1 MKSEIWPDVGMPEMT
16 DWLAELRDDGGEQP
30 GDAEQPGD
38 DHAAQ
43 AAVDDPVPEAPA
55 PEAPAPEV
63 PALAPIPE
71 ASALAPIPEA
81 PALAPIPE
89 APAPASIPEAPAA
102 AQADRPTPADQASG
116 PVEPWPPGWAW
127 TRASA
132 DTPAETRPS
141 GWVKAPVGKH
151 AAARRADAPAKV
163 TEPAAPEITEPAEI
177 KGITERA
184 LIGDE
189 LRRPITWCEMDSCI
203 SWHADPA
210 ALGEADIRARAI
222 SAGWRVDAFGRLACP
237 QCQQTD
243 PGFRV
248 SHSLVLWDRRA
259 AITGASRM
267 AETHSNGTA
276 PGHGRDLRR
285 PASGH
290 SAAGTPTPGRHRGR
304 PATKS
309 MPVSQQAR

>member
-16 DWLAELRDDGGEQP
+16 DWLAELRDDDG
-30 GDAEQPGD
+30 AEQPGD
-38 DHAAQ
+38 GDTAQ
-43 AAVDDPVPEAPA
+43 AAVEDPLPEV
-55 PEAPAPEV
+55 PAPEV
-63 PALAPIPE
+63 VPEVPVPE

-81 PALAPIPE
+81 PA
-89 APAPASIPEAPAA
+89 A
-102 AQADRPTPADQASG
+102 AQANSPIPADQASG

-127 TRASA
+127 TRART

-141 GWVKAPVGKH
+141 GWIKAPVGKH

-163 TEPAAPEITEPAEI
+163 TEPAAPEVTAPAGTTE
-177 KGITERA
+177 ITERA
-184 LIGDE
+184 VIGDE

-203 SWHADPA
+203 SWYADPA

-248 SHSLVLWDRRA
+248 SHSVVLWDRRA

-267 AETHSNGTA
+267 AETRGNGTA
-276 PGHGRDLRR
+276 PGHGHDPRR
-285 PASGH
+285 PVSGH
-290 SAAGTPTPGRHRGR
+290 SAAGAPTPGRHRGR

-309 MPVSQQAR
+309 MPVGQPAR